1 MLDEKKLKWE
11 AHQKEGSERMQE
23 LSDVF
28 SGTKPL
34 TRVEKNG
41 MIYHLSSIYET
52 TRNVCLWVC
61 LCVSPCLIRRFG
73 QILTLRLSFF
83 QKTCRLGLQ
92 RWKNRYLM

>member
-1 MLDEKKLKWE
+1 MFRKMLDEKKLKWE

-41 MIYHLSSIYET
+41 MICYSVET
-52 TRNVCLWVC
+52 VMV
-61 LCVSPCLIRRFG
+61 
-73 QILTLRLSFF
+73 
-83 QKTCRLGLQ
+83 
-92 RWKNRYLM
+92 